1 MQGKGT
7 QSIANTLNA
16 EGRRTLT
23 GGPWYSQ
30 TVARILDNE
39 KYCGDLLLQKT
50 YVPDHIRKGKKSNTG
65 QLTKYLIENNHEA
78 IIEKA
83 TFLQTAAERSG
94 ISLKAIR
101 NLEAG
106 ENASTLSLLSYCR
119 TLRKTDWLMTL
130 APPEIND
137 ALFERRFAQKGRRQ
151 RAGRTPREA
160 THG

>member
-1 MQGKGT
+1 MVY
-7 QSIANTLNA
+7 
-16 EGRRTLT
+16 RTKDEMLKVL
-23 GGPWYSQ
+23 GENLRASRLADNLSQ
-30 TVARILDNE
+30 
-39 KYCGDLLLQKT
+39 
-50 YVPDHIRKGKKSNTG
+50 
-65 QLTKYLIENNHEA
+65 
-78 IIEKA
+78 
-83 TFLQTAAERSG
+83 QTAAERSG

>member
-1 MQGKGT
+1 MVY
-7 QSIANTLNA
+7 
-16 EGRRTLT
+16 RTKDEMLKVL
-23 GGPWYSQ
+23 GENLRASRLADNLSQ
-30 TVARILDNE
+30 
-39 KYCGDLLLQKT
+39 
-50 YVPDHIRKGKKSNTG
+50 
-65 QLTKYLIENNHEA
+65 
-78 IIEKA
+78 
-83 TFLQTAAERSG
+83 QTAAERSG

-137 ALFERRFAQKGRRQ
+137 AMFERRFAQKGRRQ

>member
-1 MQGKGT
+1 MVYQTKDEMLKVLGENLKA
-7 QSIANTLNA
+7 SRLADNL
-16 EGRRTLT
+16 
-23 GGPWYSQ
+23 SQ
-30 TVARILDNE
+30 
-39 KYCGDLLLQKT
+39 
-50 YVPDHIRKGKKSNTG
+50 
-65 QLTKYLIENNHEA
+65 
-78 IIEKA
+78 
-83 TFLQTAAERSG
+83 QTAAERSG

-137 ALFERRFAQKGRRQ
+137 AMFERRFAQKGRRQ

>member
-1 MQGKGT
+1 MLKVLGENLRA
-7 QSIANTLNA
+7 SRLADNL
-16 EGRRTLT
+16 
-23 GGPWYSQ
+23 SQ
-30 TVARILDNE
+30 
-39 KYCGDLLLQKT
+39 
-50 YVPDHIRKGKKSNTG
+50 
-65 QLTKYLIENNHEA
+65 
-78 IIEKA
+78 
-83 TFLQTAAERSG
+83 QTAAERSG

-137 ALFERRFAQKGRRQ
+137 AMFERRFAQKGRRQ

-160 THG
+160 THD

>member
-1 MQGKGT
+1 MVY
-7 QSIANTLNA
+7 
-16 EGRRTLT
+16 RTRDEMLKVL
-23 GGPWYSQ
+23 GENLRASRLADNLSQ
-30 TVARILDNE
+30 
-39 KYCGDLLLQKT
+39 
-50 YVPDHIRKGKKSNTG
+50 
-65 QLTKYLIENNHEA
+65 
-78 IIEKA
+78 
-83 TFLQTAAERSG
+83 QTAAERSG

-106 ENASTLSLLSYCR
+106 ENASTLSLLCYCR

-137 ALFERRFAQKGRRQ
+137 AMFERRFAQKGRRQ

>member
-1 MQGKGT
+1 MLKVLGENLRA
-7 QSIANTLNA
+7 SRLADNL
-16 EGRRTLT
+16 
-23 GGPWYSQ
+23 SQ
-30 TVARILDNE
+30 
-39 KYCGDLLLQKT
+39 
-50 YVPDHIRKGKKSNTG
+50 
-65 QLTKYLIENNHEA
+65 
-78 IIEKA
+78 
-83 TFLQTAAERSG
+83 QTAAERSG

-137 ALFERRFAQKGRRQ
+137 AMFERRFAQKGRRQ

>member
-1 MQGKGT
+1 MVY
-7 QSIANTLNA
+7 
-16 EGRRTLT
+16 RTKDEMLKVL
-23 GGPWYSQ
+23 GENLRASRLADNLSQ
-30 TVARILDNE
+30 
-39 KYCGDLLLQKT
+39 
-50 YVPDHIRKGKKSNTG
+50 
-65 QLTKYLIENNHEA
+65 
-78 IIEKA
+78 
-83 TFLQTAAERSG
+83 QTAAERSG

-119 TLRKTDWLMTL
+119 TLRKTDWLMML

-137 ALFERRFAQKGRRQ
+137 AMFERRFAQKGRRQ

>member
-1 MQGKGT
+1 MVY
-7 QSIANTLNA
+7 
-16 EGRRTLT
+16 RTRDEMLKVL
-23 GGPWYSQ
+23 GEDLRASRLADNLSQ
-30 TVARILDNE
+30 
-39 KYCGDLLLQKT
+39 K
-50 YVPDHIRKGKKSNTG
+50 
-65 QLTKYLIENNHEA
+65 
-78 IIEKA
+78 
-83 TFLQTAAERSG
+83 TAAERSG

-137 ALFERRFAQKGRRQ
+137 AMFERRFAQKGRRQ

>member
-1 MQGKGT
+1 MVYQTRDEMLKILGENLRA
-7 QSIANTLNA
+7 SRLADNL
-16 EGRRTLT
+16 
-23 GGPWYSQ
+23 SQ
-30 TVARILDNE
+30 
-39 KYCGDLLLQKT
+39 
-50 YVPDHIRKGKKSNTG
+50 
-65 QLTKYLIENNHEA
+65 
-78 IIEKA
+78 
-83 TFLQTAAERSG
+83 QTAAERSG

-137 ALFERRFAQKGRRQ
+137 AMFERRFAQKGRRQ

>member
-1 MQGKGT
+1 MVY
-7 QSIANTLNA
+7 
-16 EGRRTLT
+16 RTRDEMLKVL
-23 GGPWYSQ
+23 GENLRASRLADNLSQ
-30 TVARILDNE
+30 
-39 KYCGDLLLQKT
+39 K
-50 YVPDHIRKGKKSNTG
+50 
-65 QLTKYLIENNHEA
+65 
-78 IIEKA
+78 
-83 TFLQTAAERSG
+83 TAAERSG

-106 ENASTLSLLSYCR
+106 ENASTLSLLAYCR

-137 ALFERRFAQKGRRQ
+137 AMFERRFAQKGRRQ

>member
-1 MQGKGT
+1 MLKILGENLRA
-7 QSIANTLNA
+7 SRLADNL
-16 EGRRTLT
+16 
-23 GGPWYSQ
+23 SQ
-30 TVARILDNE
+30 
-39 KYCGDLLLQKT
+39 
-50 YVPDHIRKGKKSNTG
+50 
-65 QLTKYLIENNHEA
+65 
-78 IIEKA
+78 
-83 TFLQTAAERSG
+83 QTAAERSG

-160 THG
+160 AHG

>member
-1 MQGKGT
+1 MVYQTRDEMLKILGENLRA
-7 QSIANTLNA
+7 SRLADNL
-16 EGRRTLT
+16 
-23 GGPWYSQ
+23 SQ
-30 TVARILDNE
+30 
-39 KYCGDLLLQKT
+39 
-50 YVPDHIRKGKKSNTG
+50 
-65 QLTKYLIENNHEA
+65 
-78 IIEKA
+78 
-83 TFLQTAAERSG
+83 QTAAERSG

-137 ALFERRFAQKGRRQ
+137 AMFERRFTQKGRRQ

>member
-1 MQGKGT
+1 MVYQTKDEMLKVLGENLKA
-7 QSIANTLNA
+7 SRLADNL
-16 EGRRTLT
+16 
-23 GGPWYSQ
+23 SQ
-30 TVARILDNE
+30 
-39 KYCGDLLLQKT
+39 K
-50 YVPDHIRKGKKSNTG
+50 
-65 QLTKYLIENNHEA
+65 
-78 IIEKA
+78 
-83 TFLQTAAERSG
+83 TAAERSG

-137 ALFERRFAQKGRRQ
+137 AMFERRFAQKGRRQ

-160 THG
+160 AHG

>member
-1 MQGKGT
+1 MLKVLGENLRA
-7 QSIANTLNA
+7 SRLADNL
-16 EGRRTLT
+16 
-23 GGPWYSQ
+23 SQ
-30 TVARILDNE
+30 
-39 KYCGDLLLQKT
+39 
-50 YVPDHIRKGKKSNTG
+50 
-65 QLTKYLIENNHEA
+65 
-78 IIEKA
+78 
-83 TFLQTAAERSG
+83 QTAAERSG
-94 ISLKAIR
+94 ISISLKAIR

-137 ALFERRFAQKGRRQ
+137 AMFERRFAQKGRRQ

>member
-1 MQGKGT
+1 MVY
-7 QSIANTLNA
+7 
-16 EGRRTLT
+16 RTRDEMLKVL
-23 GGPWYSQ
+23 GENLRASRLADNLSQ
-30 TVARILDNE
+30 
-39 KYCGDLLLQKT
+39 
-50 YVPDHIRKGKKSNTG
+50 
-65 QLTKYLIENNHEA
+65 
-78 IIEKA
+78 
-83 TFLQTAAERSG
+83 QTAAERSG

-137 ALFERRFAQKGRRQ
+137 AMFERRFAQKGRRQ

>member
-1 MQGKGT
+1 M
-7 QSIANTLNA
+7 IY
-16 EGRRTLT
+16 RTRDEMLKVL
-23 GGPWYSQ
+23 GENLRASRLADNLSQ
-30 TVARILDNE
+30 
-39 KYCGDLLLQKT
+39 
-50 YVPDHIRKGKKSNTG
+50 
-65 QLTKYLIENNHEA
+65 
-78 IIEKA
+78 
-83 TFLQTAAERSG
+83 QTAAERSG

-130 APPEIND
+130 APPEINE
-137 ALFERRFAQKGRRQ
+137 AMFERRFAQKGRRQ

>member
-1 MQGKGT
+1 MVY
-7 QSIANTLNA
+7 
-16 EGRRTLT
+16 RTRDEMLKVL
-23 GGPWYSQ
+23 GENLRASRLADNLSQ
-30 TVARILDNE
+30 
-39 KYCGDLLLQKT
+39 
-50 YVPDHIRKGKKSNTG
+50 
-65 QLTKYLIENNHEA
+65 
-78 IIEKA
+78 
-83 TFLQTAAERSG
+83 QTAADRSG

-137 ALFERRFAQKGRRQ
+137 AMFERRFAQKGRRQ

-160 THG
+160 THD

>member
-1 MQGKGT
+1 MVYQTRDEMLKILGENLRA
-7 QSIANTLNA
+7 SRLADNL
-16 EGRRTLT
+16 
-23 GGPWYSQ
+23 SQ
-30 TVARILDNE
+30 
-39 KYCGDLLLQKT
+39 
-50 YVPDHIRKGKKSNTG
+50 
-65 QLTKYLIENNHEA
+65 
-78 IIEKA
+78 
-83 TFLQTAAERSG
+83 QTAAERSG

-106 ENASTLSLLSYCR
+106 ENTSTLSLLSYCR

-137 ALFERRFAQKGRRQ
+137 AMFERRFAQKGRRQ

>member
-1 MQGKGT
+1 MVY
-7 QSIANTLNA
+7 
-16 EGRRTLT
+16 RTRDEMLKVL
-23 GGPWYSQ
+23 GENLRASRLADNLSQ
-30 TVARILDNE
+30 
-39 KYCGDLLLQKT
+39 
-50 YVPDHIRKGKKSNTG
+50 
-65 QLTKYLIENNHEA
+65 
-78 IIEKA
+78 
-83 TFLQTAAERSG
+83 QTAAERSG

-119 TLRKTDWLMTL
+119 TLRKTDWLMAL

-137 ALFERRFAQKGRRQ
+137 AMFERRFAQKGRRQ

>member
-1 MQGKGT
+1 MVYQTKDEMLKILGENLRA
-7 QSIANTLNA
+7 SRLADNL
-16 EGRRTLT
+16 
-23 GGPWYSQ
+23 SQ
-30 TVARILDNE
+30 
-39 KYCGDLLLQKT
+39 
-50 YVPDHIRKGKKSNTG
+50 
-65 QLTKYLIENNHEA
+65 
-78 IIEKA
+78 
-83 TFLQTAAERSG
+83 QTAAERSG

-137 ALFERRFAQKGRRQ
+137 AMFERRFAQKGRRQ

-160 THG
+160 AHG

>member
-1 MQGKGT
+1 M
-7 QSIANTLNA
+7 IY
-16 EGRRTLT
+16 RTRDEMLKVL
-23 GGPWYSQ
+23 GENLRASRLADNLSQ
-30 TVARILDNE
+30 
-39 KYCGDLLLQKT
+39 
-50 YVPDHIRKGKKSNTG
+50 
-65 QLTKYLIENNHEA
+65 
-78 IIEKA
+78 
-83 TFLQTAAERSG
+83 QTAAERSG

-137 ALFERRFAQKGRRQ
+137 AMFERRFAQKGRRQ
-151 RAGRTPREA
+151 RAGRTPRKA